1 MQNNFCNKNTGFK
14 IWFKF
19 SDLHENSLPE
29 KKLSKY
35 VSKIITEVK

>member
-14 IWFKF
+14 KWFKF